1 MKNLPKR
8 NALDKKMD
16 RLLSLDQQGKLNTSL
31 KSRALRKILA
41 NRLALFGLILFVVIL
56 FISIAAPLFT
66 QFKPTQLDLMNKLTA
81 PNAIHI
87 WGTDQLG
94 RDIWARALYGGRI
107 SMFVGLG
114 SALGAAVIGVTLG
127 TLVGYKGGW
136 LDAVILKVSD
146 VFMSFPQII
155 IILIVMAITK
165 ASLTNIMIIFILT
178 GWPSMYRMTR
188 SQILSIKE
196 QDFVQALRAFGIGDL
211 KVCFKHMLPNAIG
224 PIFVNITLST
234 AMFILQESSLS
245 YLGLGVPPEV
255 PTWGNI
261 LNIVNGR
268 FDYIQQYWWLWVPT
282 GTILTLF
289 ILAIN
294 FIGDGLRDASDPTQI
309 G

>member
-1 MKNLPKR
+1 MSKNKKR
-8 NALDKKMD
+8 NSLTIKMD
-16 RLLSLDQQGKLNTSL
+16 RLLALDQQGKLKTNL

-41 NRLALFGLILFVVIL
+41 NQLAIIGLVLFVVIL
-56 FISIAAPLFT
+56 VLCIGAPLFT
-66 QFKPTQLDLMNKLTA
+66 QFKPTQLDLMNRLAA
-81 PNAIHI
+81 PSSLHI

-94 RDIWARALYGGRI
+94 RDIWARALYGGRVSI
-107 SMFVGLG
+107 FVGLG
-114 SALGAAVIGVTLG
+114 SALGAAIIGVTLG

-136 LDAVILKVSD
+136 LDAVILKISD

-165 ASLTNIMIIFILT
+165 ASLNNIMIIFILT

-245 YLGLGVPPEV
+245 YLGLGVPPEI

-268 FDYIQQYWWLWVPT
+268 FDYIQQCWWLWVPT

-289 ILAIN
+289 ILSIN